1 MLCYKFVSKAGWRGS
16 CQGVW
21 GGAHG
26 NEVVLKENSACNGVE
41 CDTTRLVNGMSALG
55 LQRVLGLGRYR
66 SAWLMLHKLRRAM
79 VRPHREKLKGVV
91 EMDETYWGAAE
102 AGVATGWLIFSKA
115 LIIIAPRFSMA
126 GQLGESKRKPTTCGH
141 GYAGSLWRQVRG
153 RRRPWPRS
161 RFAPHAAAPRE
172 GHRPTRH
179 RQNRARR
186 LDGAP
191 TSLSNTIS
199 KRPLGRTFQQLLIY
213 EPAAPNRGLQ
223 LLSRDGV
230 RSPPRALRHANA
242 DQRYDFASAYT
253 ATPAPQ

>member
-1 MLCYKFVSKAGWRGS
+1 VEIKECCVTSLFQKLAGARS

-115 LIIIAPRFSMA
+115 LIIIAAEVSGRGIGRIRMQKITSFDRKSLHNFI
-126 GQLGESKRKPTTCGH
+126 QESIEE
-141 GYAGSLWRQVRG
+141 RG
-153 RRRPWPRS
+153 R
-161 RFAPHAAAPRE
+161 FA
-172 GHRPTRH
+172 
-179 RQNRARR
+179 
-186 LDGAP
+186 
-191 TSLSNTIS
+191 
-199 KRPLGRTFQQLLIY
+199 LI
-213 EPAAPNRGLQ
+213 A
-223 LLSRDGV
+223 
-230 RSPPRALRHANA
+230 
-242 DQRYDFASAYT
+242 
-253 ATPAPQ
+253 